1 MEAECKS
8 VHDPFYC
15 HHQRGNCSGHFMSM
29 KPEMIGAKAEDR
41 RVLFPGPIVVGA
53 GPSGLA
59 VAACLKDKGIPSLI
73 LERSNCIASLWQLRT
88 YDRLR
93 LHLPKRFCEL
103 PLLPFPSW
111 FPTYPTKQQFVAY
124 LEAYV
129 RQFDIQPVFN
139 ASVVAAEYDAAAG
152 FWRVR
157 TVSSGGGSEKERTEY
172 VCRWV
177 VVATGENAEAVL
189 PEIAGMEEF
198 KGPVVHTSLY
208 RSGDVYRNKRVLV
221 VGCGNSGMEVSLDLC
236 NHNAHPSLVVRDSG
250 TAHLRSP
257 SDRFV
262 ALLYV
267 VQVHILPREMLGRS
281 TFELSM
287 WLLKWLSVK
296 TVDRFLLLV
305 ARLVLGDTSKF
316 GLRRPQV
323 GPLELKSLS
332 GKTPV
337 LDVGTLAKIKSG
349 DIKVRRVGHTPPRSI
364 DKVLP
369 CLLSLH
375 LILWNSGAPCR
386 KADHGTWSRICRWHS
401 GRIRRGNLGNRLPE
415 QRTSLATSTHPS
427 CSIYSEREFFSEKDG
442 LPRRPFPNGWKGRNG
457 LYAVG
462 FTKRGL
468 LGASLDALRI
478 AQDIELCCKTD
489 ESCS

>member
-15 HHQRGNCSGHFMSM
+15 RHQRGNCSGHFMSM
-29 KPEMIGAKAEDR
+29 KPAMIGAKAER

-189 PEIAGMEEF
+189 PEIAGLEEF

-208 RSGDVYRNKRVLV
+208 RRGDVYRNKRVLV

-236 NHNAHPSLVVRDSG
+236 NHNAHPSMVVRDSVS
-250 TAHLRSP
+250 HP
-257 SDRFV
+257 
-262 ALLYV
+262 
-267 VQVHILPREMLGRS
+267 
-281 TFELSM
+281 
-287 WLLKWLSVK
+287 WLC
-296 TVDRFLLLV
+296 
-305 ARLVLGDTSKF
+305 
-316 GLRRPQV
+316 
-323 GPLELKSLS
+323 SLS
-332 GKTPV
+332 SLCHQNP
-337 LDVGTLAKIKSG
+337 IH
-349 DIKVRRVGHTPPRSI
+349 VRFP
-364 DKVLP
+364 
-369 CLLSLH
+369 LS
-375 LILWNSGAPCR
+375 
-386 KADHGTWSRICRWHS
+386 
-401 GRIRRGNLGNRLPE
+401 
-415 QRTSLATSTHPS
+415 
-427 CSIYSEREFFSEKDG
+427 
-442 LPRRPFPNGWKGRNG
+442 RNHI
-457 LYAVG
+457 
-462 FTKRGL
+462 T
-468 LGASLDALRI
+468 
-478 AQDIELCCKTD
+478 T
-489 ESCS
+489 ESSS